1 MRIAIISS
9 PDCFTFTQHRL
20 KGINKRFS
28 EIGIELD
35 HKLVLSGDLTQRGGY
50 QKAQVLLDM
59 QQIPTAV
66 IAGNDLMAFGAM
78 SAAQERDLIVGKDIS
93 ITGFDD
99 IPMAEHSHP
108 SLTTINQPIY
118 SIGRTLS
125 NMLVKIISGEK
136 LAEPQV
142 ILSPK
147 LITRGS
153 SGPRA

>member
-1 MRIAIISS
+1 
-9 PDCFTFTQHRL
+9 
-20 KGINKRFS
+20 
-28 EIGIELD
+28 
-35 HKLVLSGDLTQRGGY
+35 
-50 QKAQVLLDM
+50 
-59 QQIPTAV
+59 
-66 IAGNDLMAFGAM
+66 MAFGAM